1 MVLNYYFQF
10 GNPMEELKG
19 SMYMRIFGNELQ
31 YINSDDIKTLLDEKK
46 FNILDF
52 IINLSKEQDYSFT
65 QSFMFLDTSVV
76 IPTIS
81 GFPLN
86 ISIDGSATINLQASG
101 KMDLRQFSSNP
112 RSVSIDGK
120 IKPR

>member
-19 SMYMRIFGNELQ
+19 SMYMRIFGNELR
-31 YINSDDIKTLLDEKK
+31 YINSDDIKTLLDGKN

-86 ISIDGSATINLQASG
+86 ISVDGSATIDLQASG
-101 KMDLRQFSSNP
+101 KMD
-112 RSVSIDGK
+112 
-120 IKPR
+120 

>member
-1 MVLNYYFQF
+1 MILNYYFQF
-10 GNPMEELKG
+10 GNPLEELKG

-31 YINSDDIKTLLDEKK
+31 YINSDDIKTLLDGKN

>member
-1 MVLNYYFQF
+1 MALNDYFQF
-10 GNPMEELKG
+10 GSPMEELKG

-31 YINSDDIKTLLDEKK
+31 YINSDDIKTLLDGKN

-86 ISIDGSATINLQASG
+86 ISVDGSATIDLQASG

-112 RSVSIDGK
+112 RSVSINGK
-120 IKPR
+120 VKPR

>member
-1 MVLNYYFQF
+1 MILNYYFQF

-31 YINSDDIKTLLDEKK
+31 YINSDDIKTLLDGKN

>member
-1 MVLNYYFQF
+1 MILNYYFQF
-10 GNPMEELKG
+10 GNPMEQLKG

-31 YINSDDIKTLLDEKK
+31 YINSDDIKTLLDGKN

>member
-1 MVLNYYFQF
+1 MALNDYFQF
-10 GNPMEELKG
+10 GSPMEELKG

-31 YINSDDIKTLLDEKK
+31 YINSDDIKTLLDGKN

-86 ISIDGSATINLQASG
+86 ISVDGSATIDLQASG

-112 RSVSIDGK
+112 RSVSINGK

>member
-1 MVLNYYFQF
+1 MILNYYFQF

-31 YINSDDIKTLLDEKK
+31 YINSDDIKTLLNGKN

>member
-1 MVLNYYFQF
+1 
-10 GNPMEELKG
+10 
-19 SMYMRIFGNELQ
+19 
-31 YINSDDIKTLLDEKK
+31 
-46 FNILDF
+46 
-52 IINLSKEQDYSFT
+52 
-65 QSFMFLDTSVV
+65 MFLDTSVV

-86 ISIDGSATINLQASG
+86 ISVDGSATIDLQASG

-112 RSVSIDGK
+112 RSVSINGK

>member
-1 MVLNYYFQF
+1 MALNYYFQF

-31 YINSDDIKTLLDEKK
+31 YINSDDIKTLLDGKN

>member
-19 SMYMRIFGNELQ
+19 SMYMRIFGNELR
-31 YINSDDIKTLLDEKK
+31 YINSDDIKTLLDGKK

-120 IKPR
+120 ITPR

>member
-1 MVLNYYFQF
+1 MALHYYFQF

-31 YINSDDIKTLLDEKK
+31 YINSDDIKTLLDGKN

>member
-31 YINSDDIKTLLDEKK
+31 YINSDDIKTLLDGKN

-112 RSVSIDGK
+112 RSVSINGK

>member
-1 MVLNYYFQF
+1 
-10 GNPMEELKG
+10 
-19 SMYMRIFGNELQ
+19 MRIFGNELR
-31 YINSDDIKTLLDEKK
+31 YINSDDIKTLLDGKK

-86 ISIDGSATINLQASG
+86 ISIDGSATINLQARN
-101 KMDLRQFSSNP
+101 KFTL
-112 RSVSIDGK
+112 V
-120 IKPR
+120 

>member
-10 GNPMEELKG
+10 GNPLEELKG

-31 YINSDDIKTLLDEKK
+31 YINSDDIKTLLDGKN

>member
-31 YINSDDIKTLLDEKK
+31 YINSDDIKTLLDGKN

-65 QSFMFLDTSVV
+65 QNFMFLDTSVV

-86 ISIDGSATINLQASG
+86 ISVDGSATIDLQASG

>member
-1 MVLNYYFQF
+1 
-10 GNPMEELKG
+10 
-19 SMYMRIFGNELQ
+19 MRIFGNELQ
-31 YINSDDIKTLLDEKK
+31 YINSDDIKTLLDGKN

>member
-10 GNPMEELKG
+10 GNPLEELKG

-31 YINSDDIKTLLDEKK
+31 YINSDDIKTLLNGKN

>member
-1 MVLNYYFQF
+1 MALNDYFQF

-31 YINSDDIKTLLDEKK
+31 YINSDDIKTLLDGKK

-120 IKPR
+120 ITPR

>member
-10 GNPMEELKG
+10 GSPMEELKG

-31 YINSDDIKTLLDEKK
+31 YINSDDIKTLLDGKN

-86 ISIDGSATINLQASG
+86 ISVDGSATIDLQASG

-112 RSVSIDGK
+112 RSLSIDGK

>member
-31 YINSDDIKTLLDEKK
+31 YINSDDIKTLLDGKN

-86 ISIDGSATINLQASG
+86 ISVDGSATIDLQASG

-112 RSVSIDGK
+112 RSVSINGK

>member
-1 MVLNYYFQF
+1 MVFNYYFQF

-31 YINSDDIKTLLDEKK
+31 YINSDDIKTLLDGKN

>member
-1 MVLNYYFQF
+1 MALNDYFQF

-31 YINSDDIKTLLDEKK
+31 YINSDDIKTLLDGKN

-86 ISIDGSATINLQASG
+86 ISVDGSATIDLQASG

-112 RSVSIDGK
+112 RSVSINGK

>member
-1 MVLNYYFQF
+1 MILNYYFQF

-31 YINSDDIKTLLDEKK
+31 YINSDDIKTLLDGKN

-86 ISIDGSATINLQASG
+86 ISVDGSATIDLQASG

>member
-1 MVLNYYFQF
+1 VNRNKFTF
-10 GNPMEELKG
+10 DGKN
-19 SMYMRIFGNELQ
+19 
-31 YINSDDIKTLLDEKK
+31 

-101 KMDLRQFSSNP
+101 KMDLRQFTFFLLF
-112 RSVSIDGK
+112 I
-120 IKPR
+120 

>member
-19 SMYMRIFGNELQ
+19 SMYMRIFGNELR
-31 YINSDDIKTLLDEKK
+31 YINSDDIKTLLDGKK

>member
-31 YINSDDIKTLLDEKK
+31 YINSDDIKTLLDGKK

>member
-31 YINSDDIKTLLDEKK
+31 YINSDDIKTLLDGKN

>member
-31 YINSDDIKTLLDEKK
+31 YINSDDIKTLLDGKK

-120 IKPR
+120 ITPR

>member
-10 GNPMEELKG
+10 GNPMEELTG

-31 YINSDDIKTLLDEKK
+31 YINSDDIKTLLDGKN

>member
-1 MVLNYYFQF
+1 MALNYYFQF

-31 YINSDDIKTLLDEKK
+31 YINSDDIKTLLDGKN

-86 ISIDGSATINLQASG
+86 ISVDGSATIDLQASG

-112 RSVSIDGK
+112 RSVSINGK

>member
-1 MVLNYYFQF
+1 MVFNYYFQF

-31 YINSDDIKTLLDEKK
+31 YINSDDIKTLLDGKN

-86 ISIDGSATINLQASG
+86 ISVDGSATIDLQASG

>member
-10 GNPMEELKG
+10 GSPMEELKG

-31 YINSDDIKTLLDEKK
+31 YINSDDIKTLLDGKN

-86 ISIDGSATINLQASG
+86 ISVDGSATIDLQASG